1 MKPMIEDKYFT
12 VKQVA
17 EYLCC
22 SRTTAYKLFR
32 RRNFPSVLVGAT
44 GRSRRVKRS
53 ELDKY
58 LAAQTN
64 Q

>member
-1 MKPMIEDKYFT
+1 MIEDKYLT

-22 SRTTAYKLFR
+22 GKTTAYKLFR

-58 LAAQTN
+58 LIEQTDR
-64 Q
+64 